1 MKNNQKGFT
10 LIETL
15 IAIFI
20 LTLSI
25 TGPIYISSF
34 AFRNTIDS
42 RDNISAQYLSEE
54 VIEVMRNKRDTRILS
69 GNHWLSDAT
78 SITGSVNCFNA
89 AGATD
94 NKCVLVRNTSNEYE
108 VQSCGVGGDCDALF
122 FDPMNDVV
130 YGSKDGSTISKFIRE
145 FYFQK
150 GDTDDTGTAAIPDK
164 EVKLVVNIKWQDR
177 GRDRVY
183 TLTERLYNI
192 DYVNFFKD

>member
-10 LIETL
+10 IIETL

-54 VIEVMRNKRDTRILS
+54 VIEVIKNKRDTLILS
-69 GNHWLSDAT
+69 GDPWLD
-78 SITGSVNCFNA
+78 SIQSEGNCFNA
-89 AGATD
+89 ADATD
-94 NKCVLVRNTSNEYE
+94 KKCILVRNTSDEYDI
-108 VQSCGVGGDCDALF
+108 QFCGTGECDALS
-122 FDPMNDVV
+122 FDPLNNVV
-130 YGSKDGSTISKFIRE
+130 YGLSEGSAKSKFTRE

-150 GDTDDTGTAAIPDK
+150 GETDGSLDDIPNK

-177 GRDRVY
+177 GKDKIY

-192 DYVNFFKD
+192 NYVNFFKD